1 MLQGGRR
8 WLSRLVSDQSA
19 AFPNGGF
26 QSGRLVPCFWTV
38 EYDADRDSRMC
49 IYSGMECLTLLVYLY
64 GRFLSRRAFGG
75 DASKEAR
82 GVFAFLLLGDIFAE
96 IAFINV
102 ELYSSKFWTLV
113 FLDFFM

>member
-1 MLQGGRR
+1 MTYLC
-8 WLSRLVSDQSA
+8 VC
-19 AFPNGGF
+19 
-26 QSGRLVPCFWTV
+26 CF
-38 EYDADRDSRMC
+38 SPG
-49 IYSGMECLTLLVYLY
+49 IECLTLLIYLY

-82 GVFAFLLLGDIFAE
+82 SVFAFLLLGDIFAE

-102 ELYSSKFWTLV
+102 DLYSDQFWTLV